1 MTKLERDEGMTFWKT
16 ATAAL
21 ILLLFFA
28 GRAQAQRVVRVTD
41 PDASAPA
48 EVSVAINPK
57 NPDQIVGASFQR
69 GRPPKPRAASYTY
82 VTTDGGRSWKTV
94 PPQDAED
101 LVQGDDAVAFGGDG
115 AAYHARLSFD
125 GIRVQRPR
133 RAVSG
138 IVVSASRDGGL
149 TWGEPVPVIN
159 HINTVTPFED
169 KPAIIVDNSA
179 ASPNRG
185 RRMRNIRS

>member
-1 MTKLERDEGMTFWKT
+1 MTFWKT

-21 ILLLFFA
+21 ILLFFFA
-28 GRAQAQRVVRVTD
+28 GRAHAQRVVRVTD
-41 PDASAPA
+41 PDAVTPA

-82 VTTDGGRSWKTV
+82 VTTDGGKSWKTV

-115 AAYHARLSFD
+115 SAYHARLSFD

-138 IVVSASRDGGL
+138 
-149 TWGEPVPVIN
+149 
-159 HINTVTPFED
+159 
-169 KPAIIVDNSA
+169 
-179 ASPNRG
+179 G
-185 RRMRNIRS
+185 R